1 MSVIEQRI
9 SARIRI
15 MARTG
20 ALAIALTLLVW
31 LIATP
36 LRPLMNGLLIGE
48 VGGAYVVYSMIRHGH
63 HKGELEGRALLA
75 SGMLGMFARF
85 VVLIAIMVIA
95 LKTKNIINPYTALVG
110 YCLGFV
116 WIFVGFYGIA
126 RNRTKQQGGSGM

>member
-1 MSVIEQRI
+1 MSEIEQRI

-20 ALAIALTLLVW
+20 AVAFALTLVIWLV
-31 LIATP
+31 ATP

-63 HKGELEGRALLA
+63 HKGELEGKALFA
-75 SGMLGMFARF
+75 SGILGMFARF

-95 LKTKNIINPYTALVG
+95 LKTRHSINPYTALVG

-116 WIFVGFYGIA
+116 WIFVGLYGIA
-126 RNRTKQQGGSGM
+126 RNQTRHQG